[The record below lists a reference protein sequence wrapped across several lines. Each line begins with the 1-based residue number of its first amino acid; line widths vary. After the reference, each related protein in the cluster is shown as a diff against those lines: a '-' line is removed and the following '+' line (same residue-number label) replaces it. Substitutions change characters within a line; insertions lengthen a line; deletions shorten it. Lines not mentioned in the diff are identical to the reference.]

1 MYNKINRFSLYL
13 SLIAALLIQL
23 LFLDHVKVANAK
35 PDLMALLV
43 IFFSIFFGPG
53 IGLEA
58 GFFAG
63 LGKDIYSLDIFG
75 VNTLTLSLTGLVAGL
90 VSPKFFRE
98 SKLTQAML
106 VFIFSVF
113 YMAIHCFDALLV
125 LKITY
130 VSLPEY
136 LFSLILPSSL
146 YTTVVSFF
154 IFPILINRYRLKK
167 NEEYL

>member
-1 MYNKINRFSLYL
+1 MHNKISRFSLYL
-13 SLIAALLIQL
+13 SLIAAFLIQL
-23 LFLDHVKVANAK
+23 LFLDYVKIAQVK

-58 GFFAG
+58 GFAAG
-63 LGKDIYSLDIFG
+63 LFKDIYSLDIFG
-75 VNTLTLSLTGLVAGL
+75 VNTLTLSLTGLAAGI

-98 SKLTQAML
+98 SKLTQTML
-106 VFIFSVF
+106 VFIFSAL
-113 YMAIHCFDALLV
+113 YMTIHCFAALLI

-130 VSLPEY
+130 TNLPEY
-136 LFSLILPSSL
+136 LFGLILPSSL
-146 YTTVVSFF
+146 YTTVISFF

>member
-1 MYNKINRFSLYL
+1 M
-13 SLIAALLIQL
+13 IAAFLIQL
-23 LFLDHVKVANAK
+23 LFLDYAKIAQAK

-53 IGLEA
+53 IGFEA
-58 GFFAG
+58 GFVSG
-63 LGKDIYSLDIFG
+63 LLKDIYSLDIFG
-75 VNTLTLSLTGLVAGL
+75 VNTLTLSLTGLFAGI

-106 VFIFSVF
+106 VFIFSAL
-113 YMAIHCFDALLV
+113 YLIIHCFAALLI